1 MRKVLLSDI
10 DGTLVDSNSLHAD
23 SWRRA
28 FEHFGIEVGLDEAW
42 SQIGKGGD
50 QLIPVFVKPD
60 DRKRLEDSIK
70 EYRDDL
76 LKREYMARMVPFAGA
91 RELLMRIKKEGLKVV
106 LATSAKKD
114 DLAFYKRLVGMDD
127 LVDEEA
133 TSSDAQESKPE
144 PDIFAAALKKAGS
157 VAEDAIALGD
167 TPYDAEAAGKLG
179 ILTIGLTSGGW
190 KASDLMR
197 AGCAEV
203 FRDPQHLL
211 IEFGRSAL
219 AKD

>member
-1 MRKVLLSDI
+1 MRRVLLSDI

-60 DRKRLEDSIK
+60 VRKRLEDSIK

-91 RELLMRIKKEGLKVV
+91 RELLMRVKKEGLKVV

-114 DLAFYKRLVGMDD
+114 DLAFYKRLVEMSD

-133 TSSDAQESKPE
+133 TSSDAPESKPE
-144 PDIFAAALKKAGS
+144 PGIFAAALKKAGS
-157 VAEDAIALGD
+157 TAEDAIALGD

-179 ILTIGLTSGGW
+179 IPTIGLTCGGW

-211 IEFGRSAL
+211 TEFDRSAL
-219 AKD
+219 AKG

>member
-1 MRKVLLSDI
+1 MRRVLLSDI

-60 DRKRLEDSIK
+60 LRKRLEDSIK

-91 RELLMRIKKEGLKVV
+91 RELLMRVKKEGLKVV

-133 TSSDAQESKPE
+133 TSSDAPESKPE
-144 PDIFAAALKKAGS
+144 PGIFAAALKKDRKHSGRRNS
-157 VAEDAIALGD
+157 SGRHAI
-167 TPYDAEAAGKLG
+167 
-179 ILTIGLTSGGW
+179 
-190 KASDLMR
+190 
-197 AGCAEV
+197 
-203 FRDPQHLL
+203 
-211 IEFGRSAL
+211 
-219 AKD
+219 